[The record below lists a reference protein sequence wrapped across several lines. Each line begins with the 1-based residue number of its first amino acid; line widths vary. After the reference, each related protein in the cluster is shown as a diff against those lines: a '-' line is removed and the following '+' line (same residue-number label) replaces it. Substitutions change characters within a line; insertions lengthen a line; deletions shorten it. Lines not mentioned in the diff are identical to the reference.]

1 MRIIIK
7 IPSERTFKIAFIC
20 LLILNVY
27 ITALFIIA
35 RPCENINRAVS
46 EKEGTMPFD
55 GVLLYPNE
63 TILCFSENNK
73 NFNSFCYYLFWPV
86 HRFLEWR
93 DFVHFTNK
101 TTVNKE
107 NLRGQTPFSVE
118 FTQTLS
124 VE

>member
-1 MRIIIK
+1 
-7 IPSERTFKIAFIC
+7 
-20 LLILNVY
+20 
-27 ITALFIIA
+27 
-35 RPCENINRAVS
+35 
-46 EKEGTMPFD
+46 MPFD